1 VGPLREA
8 AFRRMWASQAASMM
22 GDGLVPVALSF
33 AVISL
38 GGGAAE
44 IGLVLGAQWVAMVAF
59 VLAGGVVADRFPRRR
74 VLIVAD
80 LVRLAVQATSAI
92 LLLSDAATV
101 SYLAALMAAY
111 GAAEAFVRPA
121 TTALLPRTVPPEGLQ
136 QANALLGLTWN
147 MGAVLGPAL
156 GGALVVLFEP
166 GGALAA
172 QALTY
177 AVSAGFLF
185 SMRVPGG
192 DVVAPS
198 GEGVLGDLRGGL
210 REVGKRGWLWWTIL
224 VVAVWLLI
232 AEAPFTVLG
241 PLISERELGGAAAW
255 ATILTAYGIGGL
267 AGGAV
272 ALAWKPK
279 RPLFAGALL
288 LALEAPSLAL
298 LAFGAPVPAI
308 AATAFLGGA
317 ATGIFVTLWDTA
329 LQQNV
334 PGEALGRVSAVDW
347 GGSTALLPLGFV
359 LVGPAVALLGER
371 GLLLFAALVT
381 VVLSLATVARR
392 DVRELRQPETAK
404 GAEPGVEP
412 ETMRCPEIRTH
423 AEELSVVTPIPEAK
437 AEATDPT
444 AEDR

>member
-1 VGPLREA
+1 
-8 AFRRMWASQAASMM
+8 MWASQAASMM

-44 IGLVLGAQWVAMVAF
+44 IGIVLGAQWVAMVGF

-74 VLIVAD
+74 VLVVAD
-80 LVRLAVQATSAI
+80 LVRLVVQATSAV
-92 LLLSDAATV
+92 LLLSGTATV
-101 SYLAALMAAY
+101 TYLAVLMAAY

-121 TTALLPRTVPPEGLQ
+121 TTALLPRTVPPERLQ

-147 MGAVLGPAL
+147 MGAVLGPAI
-156 GGALVVLFEP
+156 GGALVVLVEP

-177 AVSAGFLF
+177 AVSAGFLL

-192 DVVAPS
+192 DITLPS
-198 GEGVLGDLRGGL
+198 GASVLADLRGGL
-210 REVGKRGWLWWTIL
+210 AEVAQRGWLWWTIA

-267 AGGAV
+267 AGGTV
-272 ALAWKPK
+272 ALAWKPQ

-288 LALEAPSLAL
+288 LAFEAPSLAL
-298 LAFGAPVPAI
+298 LAFAAPVPAI

-317 ATGIFVTLWDTA
+317 ATGIFMTLWDTA

-347 GGSTALLPLGFV
+347 GGSTALLPLGYA
-359 LVGPAVALLGER
+359 LVGPAVALVGER
-371 GLLLFAALVT
+371 ALLLFAAFVTLVLA
-381 VVLSLATVARR
+381 VATVARR
-392 DVRELRQPETAK
+392 DVRNLRQPEKAL
-404 GAEPGVEP
+404 GPSARAEPEKS
-412 ETMRCPEIRTH
+412 MRCPEVRTR
-423 AEELSVVTPIPEAK
+423 AEELSVVTPISEAERAK
-437 AEATDPT
+437 SE
-444 AEDR
+444 E